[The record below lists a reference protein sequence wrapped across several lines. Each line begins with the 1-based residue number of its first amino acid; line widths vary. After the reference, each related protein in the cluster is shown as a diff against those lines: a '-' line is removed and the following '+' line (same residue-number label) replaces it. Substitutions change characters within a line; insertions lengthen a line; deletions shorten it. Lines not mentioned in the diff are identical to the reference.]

1 MVPSMRPT
9 GLLLTF
15 LLMAVGAT
23 SVEGKRCPPPY
34 AQMPGTPPGEQV
46 YLLDGSVVPG
56 GLAEWKIIGLA
67 EWTLIREGLDPDA
80 RLRGIICWNPTTGKF
95 ARGGNGV
102 PAINVWL
109 ILPKQLVGSTR
120 GPIEEL
126 LLAQDAHF
134 AQASRAMREWYDWS
148 FAIRFGVK
156 CSSATSVGVQGFER

>member
-9 GLLLTF
+9 GLQLTL
-15 LLMAVGAT
+15 LLMALGAT
-23 SVEGKRCPPPY
+23 SVEGALRTGCPPPF
-34 AQMPGTPPGEQV
+34 AQVPGTPSGEQV

-67 EWTLIREGLDPDA
+67 EWTLREGIDPDA
-80 RLRGIICWNPTTGKF
+80 TLAGIICWNPTTGEF
-95 ARGGNGV
+95 SRGGNGV

-109 ILPKQLVGSTR
+109 ILPKQLVGSTILPKQLVGSTR

-134 AQASRAMREWYDWS
+134 AQASRAMREWYEAPWDWS
-148 FAIRFGVK
+148 SR
-156 CSSATSVGVQGFER
+156 EE